1 MSISRVLLSGRH
13 KSQPLCDA
21 YILQWHALL
30 RARMIMLMTHPEYQY
45 LKLMAEILKD
55 GKSKHTRGIHD
66 VKSIFGTQVR
76 FDMRAGFPLL
86 TTKKMPFKTLLHE
99 LLWFASGTSDVTYLH
114 EHGIKYWDGFL
125 HEGSNDLGRVYG
137 VQWRHW
143 LRPDGSEF
151 DQLQWAIDQLK
162 TNPDSKGIL
171 VTAWNAGELGDK
183 RWNPNDYGDMR
194 LPPCHTMFQFD
205 LTKGKLRLQ
214 LYQRSWDVFLG
225 APFNIAQYALLLHM
239 VAYLIDAEPR
249 ELIIAAGN
257 AHLYKNHLEPAKEQ
271 LKRKPYPFPALKL
284 VGDVK
289 SIDDF
294 HQENFVLE
302 NYQAHPHIKTDLVI
316 V

>member
-1 MSISRVLLSGRH
+1 M
-13 KSQPLCDA
+13 K
-21 YILQWHALL
+21 
-30 RARMIMLMTHPEYQY
+30 HPEYQY
-45 LKLMAEILKD
+45 LQLMADIMKD

-66 VKSIFGTQVR
+66 VKAIFGAQLR

-86 TTKKMPFKTLLHE
+86 TTKKMPFKILLHE
-99 LLWFASGTSDVTYLH
+99 LFWFISGTSDVEYLH
-114 EHGIKYWDGFL
+114 DHKIRYWDGFL
-125 HEGSNDLGRVYG
+125 DDKNDLGRVYG

-143 LRPDGSEF
+143 KRPDGTEF
-151 DQLQWAIDQLK
+151 DQLAWAIDELK
-162 TNPDSKGIL
+162 NNPDSKAIL
-171 VTAWNAGELGDK
+171 VSAWNAGELK
-183 RWNPNDYGDMR
+183 EMR

-205 LTKGKLRLQ
+205 ATKGKLRLQ

-239 VAYLIDAEPR
+239 VAHVTGLEAR
-249 ELIIAAGN
+249 ELIISAGS

-271 LKRKPYPFPALKL
+271 LQRKPYPFPTLKI

-294 HQENFVLE
+294 KEENFVLE
-302 NYQAHPHIKTDLVI
+302 GYEAHPRIKTDLVI

>member
-1 MSISRVLLSGRH
+1 
-13 KSQPLCDA
+13 
-21 YILQWHALL
+21 
-30 RARMIMLMTHPEYQY
+30 MTHPEYQY
-45 LKLMAEILKD
+45 LKLMADIMKD

-66 VKSIFGTQVR
+66 IKSIFGAQVR
-76 FDMRAGFPLL
+76 FDMRYGFPLL

-99 LLWFASGTSDVTYLH
+99 LFWFISGSSDVQYLH
-114 EHGIKYWDGFL
+114 DHKIYYWDGFL
-125 HEGSNDLGRVYG
+125 NEGSNDLGRVYG

-143 LRPDGSEF
+143 RRPDGSEF

-162 TNPDSKGIL
+162 NNPDSKGII
-171 VTAWNAGELGDK
+171 VSAWNAGELDA
-183 RWNPNDYGDMR
+183 MR

-239 VAYLIDAEPR
+239 VAYLINAEPR

-271 LKRKPYPFPALKL
+271 LRRKPYPFPKLKII
-284 VGDVK
+284 GDIK

-294 HQENFVLE
+294 KEENFLLQD
-302 NYQAHPHIKTDLVI
+302 YQAHPRIKTDLVI